1 MVIKSKKI
9 LFVVLAVIV
18 IVLMIF
24 IFSDAKREYG
34 NDEESILKV
43 IRSIDGY
50 NSQSIRILEIKD
62 IKNERVVPFLINN
75 DSGYIQFAKNK
86 RGNYEWKHIEKVEDQ
101 SFASYLV
108 NLQGEE
114 LPNLKILFV
123 TNEDN
128 EVAKVEIDVN
138 GQVFKKEF
146 KVHKNSVAW
155 INLPKLKSAGYKYKY
170 YDENGKLIKE

>member
-1 MVIKSKKI
+1 
-9 LFVVLAVIV
+9 
-18 IVLMIF
+18 MIF

-86 RGNYEWKHIEKVEDQ
+86 EETMNGN
-101 SFASYLV
+101 
-108 NLQGEE
+108 
-114 LPNLKILFV
+114 ILRR
-123 TNEDN
+123 
-128 EVAKVEIDVN
+128 
-138 GQVFKKEF
+138 
-146 KVHKNSVAW
+146 
-155 INLPKLKSAGYKYKY
+155 
-170 YDENGKLIKE
+170 